1 MTTIETFH
9 TAQHGGQQSVHQNR
23 PANHRIPGHV
33 MSLCVIIVMPDD
45 KLLMCLMLSADIV
58 HMLSNMYGNVLDN
71 MLSTVKA
78 LSTNKVSIQ
87 VR

>member
-1 MTTIETFH
+1 
-9 TAQHGGQQSVHQNR
+9 
-23 PANHRIPGHV
+23 
-33 MSLCVIIVMPDD
+33 MPDD